1 MNLCLSLFFFFNR
14 EALNKFLSYNY
25 DLLAVK
31 NMQTRLKPLKVY
43 RVPDTR
49 WQNSCYLGWK

>member
-1 MNLCLSLFFFFNR
+1 MNLYHSLFLNR
-14 EALNKFLSYNY
+14 ALNKFLSYNY